1 MRRRKKLISILVLLA
16 AAGGGVFLIGK
27 GCGCTS
33 EPADWRRDAPSP
45 PPADLMAGA
54 WEGTWASDSK
64 PLKGRLSASIE
75 KLPDGAYRSS
85 FTSETGFGTT
95 DKSVCVF
102 RVTPQGGL
110 WEFEGK
116 EDLGFFKGGTYVY
129 KGTVDGKDFV
139 CTYDSTFDK
148 GVFRMR
154 RVQPATASGS
164 ATTTQGAR

>member
-1 MRRRKKLISILVLLA
+1 MRRRKRLISILVLA
-16 AAGGGVFLIGK
+16 AVAGSGVLLIGV
-27 GCGCTS
+27 GRGCTTQ
-33 EPADWRRDAPSP
+33 PADWREDAPPS

-64 PLKGRLSASIE
+64 PLKGRLSANIE

-102 RVTPQGGL
+102 RVTPQSGL

-129 KGTVDGKDFV
+129 KGTVDGEDFV

-148 GVFRMR
+148 GMFRMR
-154 RVQPATASGS
+154 RAQTPTATGPAA
-164 ATTTQGAR
+164 ATQGVR